1 MQSVGEILKETKYKK
16 TFEDLSKPNFKE
28 VSKLPFLKLPLL
40 IENLIFFDTQITKR
54 QIKMLLFI
62 MRFSFGCKK
71 ATAYLKLTDFYKI
84 GFYSGDISKELTR
97 LIEKQYI
104 GWDKDNEEMWINRRL
119 LSKLLAKDEEYAS
132 EILRR
137 NLANHFKKKKYSTST
152 DDQLATDTKGKSDPY
167 RYRKISID
175 SSYRY
180 QDDSVDK
187 LNKEVKS

>member
-1 MQSVGEILKETKYKK
+1 MHSVGEILQTEQFKGTLK
-16 TFEDLSKPNFKE
+16 DLSKPYFKE

-54 QIKMLLFI
+54 QIKILLFI

-84 GFYSGDISKELTR
+84 GFYSGDITKELTR

-119 LSKLLAKDEEYAS
+119 LSKLLAKDEEFAS

-137 NLANHFKKKKYSTST
+137 NLVSHFQKKKYSTST
-152 DDQLATDTKGKSDPY
+152 HAQLATDTKAKSDSY
-167 RYRKISID
+167 RYKQINID
-175 SSYRY
+175 SSNRY
-180 QDDSVDK
+180 QSDSVDK
-187 LNKEVKS
+187 LNKEVKP

>member
-1 MQSVGEILKETKYKK
+1 MHSVGEILKETKFKK
-16 TFEDLSKPNFKE
+16 TFEDLSKPDFKE

-54 QIKMLLFI
+54 QIKILLFI

-84 GFYSGDISKELTR
+84 GFYSGDITKELTR

-104 GWDKDNEEMWINRRL
+104 GWNKASEEMWINRRL
-119 LSKLLAKDEEYAS
+119 LSELLAKDEEFAS

-137 NLANHFKKKKYSTST
+137 NLVNHFQKKKYSTSNN
-152 DDQLATDTKGKSDPY
+152 DQLATSVKAKSDSY
-167 RYRKISID
+167 RYKQINID

-180 QDDSVDK
+180 QNDSVDK
-187 LNKEVKS
+187 LNKEVKP

>member
-1 MQSVGEILKETKYKK
+1 MQSVGEILNENKFKR
-16 TFEDLSKPNFKE
+16 TFDDLSKPDYKE

-54 QIKMLLFI
+54 QIKILLFI

-84 GFYSGDISKELTR
+84 GFYSGDITKELTR

-104 GWDKDNEEMWINRRL
+104 GWDKANEEMWINRRL
-119 LSKLLAKDEEYAS
+119 LRKLLAKDEEFAS

-137 NLANHFKKKKYSTST
+137 NLVNHFRNKKYSTSKNT
-152 DDQLATDTKGKSDPY
+152 QLATDAKAKSDPY
-167 RYRKISID
+167 RYKQINID
-175 SSYRY
+175 SSNRY
-180 QDDSVDK
+180 QFSDVDK
-187 LNKEVKS
+187 LKKEVKP